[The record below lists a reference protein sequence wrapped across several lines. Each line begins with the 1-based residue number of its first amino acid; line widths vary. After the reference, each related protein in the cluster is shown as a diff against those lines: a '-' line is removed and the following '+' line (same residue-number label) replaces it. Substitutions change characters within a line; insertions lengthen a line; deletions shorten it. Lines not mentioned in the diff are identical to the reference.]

1 MNFLNY
7 IIYYDGI
14 LLFSDVPGAPGIPK
28 KIEPSE
34 EGAISIGWTK
44 PRHDGGAPITGYVV
58 EKRLIHE
65 EKWTKATHAHVPDL
79 NLK

>member
-1 MNFLNY
+1 MEFF
-7 IIYYDGI
+7 IFIT
-14 LLFSDVPGAPGIPK
+14 DVPGAPGIPK
-28 KIEPSE
+28 KIEPTE
-34 EGAISIGWTK
+34 ESAISIAWTK

-79 NLK
+79 NLKSVLPTKS